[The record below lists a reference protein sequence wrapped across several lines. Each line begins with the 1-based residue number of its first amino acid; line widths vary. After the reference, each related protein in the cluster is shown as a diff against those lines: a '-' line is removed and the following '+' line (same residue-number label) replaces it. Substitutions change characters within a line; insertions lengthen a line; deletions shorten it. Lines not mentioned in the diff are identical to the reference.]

1 MKAVTAIF
9 NVAIEEEVLEAVR
22 RAGVRHFTQWPRIVG
37 QGPVTGPRMDNHVW
51 PGANAGVVMIVDDA
65 LAGTVMDALQALR
78 ESPVGRQAGL
88 FAYQSPVE
96 RTLR

>member
-1 MKAVTAIF
+1 VKAVTAIY

-51 PGANAGVVMIVDDA
+51 PGANGGILMLVDDA
-65 LAGTVMDALQALR
+65 LADKVMDALQALR
-78 ESPVGRQAGL
+78 DSPVGRQAGL